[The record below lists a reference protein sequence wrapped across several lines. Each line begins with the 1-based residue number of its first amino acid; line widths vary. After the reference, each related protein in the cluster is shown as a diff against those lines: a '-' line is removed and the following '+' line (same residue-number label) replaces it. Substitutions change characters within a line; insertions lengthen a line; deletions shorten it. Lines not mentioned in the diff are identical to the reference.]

1 MYGSVPLPVGQSPPS
16 HPHLVPARQGLPWGQ
31 WGQGPAPEVTI
42 QPLFP
47 LYGCQSGVGLCC
59 HTKTSFGGVWFL
71 SPCCQPGAG
80 GKSWWCLGAPLSL
93 SLPEGTGMADSLG
106 TGTLLVSNSGDWR
119 SQSEEQHVCLLLG
132 MWAGGCCASGTTGE
146 LTEPPE
152 CLQLLPGALP
162 RCCCSHWGE
171 ASPEGNASRL
181 LACQQV
187 AEVSWGLPKRE
198 WEKLRSMG

>member
-1 MYGSVPLPVGQSPPS
+1 MDARAGLGFATVQRHLLVGFGSSLPAVS
-16 HPHLVPARQGLPWGQ
+16 QGLEASQ
-31 WGQGPAPEVTI
+31 
-42 QPLFP
+42 
-47 LYGCQSGVGLCC
+47 
-59 HTKTSFGGVWFL
+59 GGVWRLPFL
-71 SPCCQPGAG
+71 SLCQRV
-80 GKSWWCLGAPLSL
+80 LGWQI
-93 SLPEGTGMADSLG
+93 DSLG
-106 TGTLLVSNSGDWR
+106 TGTLLVSNSGDWM
-119 SQSEEQHVCLLLG
+119 SQSEEQHVCPLLG

-187 AEVSWGLPKRE
+187 AEVLVGGFPRGNG
-198 WEKLRSMG
+198 RS